1 MADADI
7 IVVDDTSPTILYSPF
22 SETFGAPNF
31 TAGWNPLFNS
41 TSLGGTPLNVGN
53 STTVHVTSR
62 NDASF
67 LINFQGTQIQ
77 LLGSATAGADC
88 RISVDNIPQNTSP
101 TSSNS
106 TLATISGLQNTNHTL
121 ILKTVVAPSGANQTQ
136 SFIVFD
142 RAIITSPVPLNSSNG
157 FTSQP
162 LPDDA
167 ISFTGHWNY
176 LDQSNPPVQQ
186 SNTVNDIARASF
198 IGTSLQIRGTVS
210 PEGGDYT
217 VKLDNLTTRLSA
229 RASYTQDNTLLFYS
243 SGLDPETVHMYE
255 LTNES
260 GGTLTLPAANSSVVW
275 ASGDPNP
282 PSTATPSSTPTPL
295 QALATTSPSPGT
307 IAALVL
313 AGILGFLLL
322 TGFLFYFFVY
332 RPRKKHKE
340 FLRRTTRPIPRPSD
354 LVLDIG
360 PRYGSRGEDEYS
372 RWKRE
377 VEGAHGPKD
386 LGIVFRHSPSPEA
399 KNLSA
404 ESIADVE
411 EYSAKSFRFTPS
423 PNNGAAKGSKAS
435 SLKSWLSGKKK
446 GSSPS
451 TPSYTIDLPLT
462 AQNLPARAPSDSR
475 SDSRPDPSQL
485 SLPQQRSSFSGV
497 TSLSYLSTTSD
508 PSRQFSFNRPEDSTQ
523 NLHAR
528 TDSNGLLLMDD
539 SLGQRNEST
548 DNVSVYP
555 ATVSTQPPQVFVEEV
570 ASSYEE
576 SVQSPPSR
584 FHLSRN
590 PSVRTGDDR
599 GSVRTYDDGLSVL
612 GASTTRAA
620 MRGLGPRTSES
631 VSSFATFGV
640 NKRSDEGFTGQL
652 DTLEESPP
660 NRSATVGAPPMPSET
675 QTTVRSGN
683 QGSYVVDVRTGS
695 PFRVDLPQTPEAQP
709 QPEAGP
715 SSAAISRPNRLS
727 VRFED
732 SQAPPGETGTRGSTF
747 AGIKPLPQPPQ
758 SSFRLTPLAPLP
770 PITSPGSGSSGVDS
784 PSFLD
789 FDVGTGSSGASQM
802 TGSQTGSL
810 RSRPPSSS
818 LSSRPLGARS
828 RWSTTTP
835 SSHVPQDSSVSSP
848 SSPSSTF
855 PFPVSL
861 PASPYH
867 PEGHKPSR
875 PPSPVLE
882 TVPRNISSSLPGVTV
897 PPPDS
902 TVISPVESV
911 PMSISDHLRQ
921 SDSDDVSEHGIRR
934 RGSHLPPHPPL
945 PSLPPTPTFPMTN
958 TSRAVRPPPSAPIRS
973 SYPLSTIAPT
983 EPPSAATQRTRTHSR
998 TMSADLM
1005 NRRPLGPR
1013 TRESQH

>member
-1 MADADI
+1 M
-7 IVVDDTSPTILYSPF
+7 
-22 SETFGAPNF
+22 
-31 TAGWNPLFNS
+31 
-41 TSLGGTPLNVGN
+41 
-53 STTVHVTSR
+53 
-62 NDASF
+62 
-67 LINFQGTQIQ
+67 
-77 LLGSATAGADC
+77 
-88 RISVDNIPQNTSP
+88 
-101 TSSNS
+101 
-106 TLATISGLQNTNHTL
+106 
-121 ILKTVVAPSGANQTQ
+121 
-136 SFIVFD
+136 
-142 RAIITSPVPLNSSNG
+142 
-157 FTSQP
+157 
-162 LPDDA
+162 
-167 ISFTGHWNY
+167 
-176 LDQSNPPVQQ
+176 
-186 SNTVNDIARASF
+186 
-198 IGTSLQIRGTVS
+198 GTSLQIRGTVS

-217 VKLDNLTTRLSA
+217 VKLDNFTTRLSA
-229 RASYTQDNTLLFYS
+229 RASFTQDNTLLFYS
-243 SGLDPETVHMYE
+243 SGLDPGTVHMYE

-260 GGTLTLPAANSSVVW
+260 GGTLTVPAVNSSVVF
-275 ASGDPNP
+275 ASGDTNP
-282 PSTATPSSTPTPL
+282 SPTATPSSIPTPV
-295 QALATTSPSPGT
+295 QALAASSPSPGT

-340 FLRRTTRPIPRPSD
+340 FLRRTTRPMPRPSD

-360 PRYGSRGEDEYS
+360 PRYGSRHEDEYS

-377 VEGAHGPKD
+377 VEGADGSKD
-386 LGIVFRHSPSPEA
+386 LGIVFRHSPSPDA

-423 PNNGAAKGSKAS
+423 PNPSPKNGPAKSSKAS

-451 TPSYTIDLPLT
+451 TPSYTIDLPLQ
-462 AQNLPARAPSDSR
+462 AQNLPAGAPSE
-475 SDSRPDPSQL
+475 SRPEPSQ
-485 SLPQQRSSFSGV
+485 SSHPQQRSSFSGV

-508 PSRQFSFNRPEDSTQ
+508 PSRQFSFNRPEDSSQ

-660 NRSATVGAPPMPSET
+660 NRPATVGVPPMPSET
-675 QTTVRSGN
+675 QTTAPSGN
-683 QGSYVVDVRTGS
+683 QGSYIVDVRTGS
-695 PFRVDLPQTPEAQP
+695 PFRVDLTQTMEAQP

-732 SQAPPGETGTRGSTF
+732 NQAPPGETSTRGGTF

-770 PITSPGSGSSGVDS
+770 PITSSGPGSSEVDS

-789 FDVGTGSSGASQM
+789 FDIGTGSSGASRM
-802 TGSQTGSL
+802 TGSHSGSL
-810 RSRPPSSS
+810 RSQPSRPQSSS
-818 LSSRPLGARS
+818 FSSRPLGARS
-828 RWSTTTP
+828 RWSNTTP

-848 SSPSSTF
+848 SSPSSSF

-875 PPSPVLE
+875 PPSPALE
-882 TVPRNISSSLPGVTV
+882 SVPRNITRSLPGVTV

-921 SDSDDVSEHGIRR
+921 SDSDDASEHVIRR

-945 PSLPPTPTFPMTN
+945 PSLPPTPTFPLTN
-958 TSRAVRPPPSAPIRS
+958 TSRSGRAPPSAPIGIRS
-973 SYPLSTIAPT
+973 SFPLSTVAPT
-983 EPPSAATQRTRTHSR
+983 EPPSAATRHTRTHSR